1 MSKYVQKRLTDEKVK
16 KILRGL
22 KAIEMACFLFID
34 FYILTMYYNFKKKEQ
49 DMGYEYIILNIG
61 DDHVGEIILNRPKQ
75 WNAFNTAMAGE
86 LDNVLWKFDRDKSVR
101 VILLKGAGKAFCVGI
116 DVSEFPGKTA
126 LEYRDWIGHMGK
138 SLATICKISK
148 PVIAQVQG
156 VAVAIGTGLVAAS
169 DLAIVSEDARFGLT
183 AINVGLN
190 CIGPAVPVARSIGRK
205 RTLELLLYGD
215 MIDAP
220 RALEIGLVNRVV
232 PQEELDQK
240 AREWAAV
247 LAKKSP
253 LAVQTAKKAFYAAAD
268 MEYFTSLEYM
278 TDILARLCTSE
289 DAMEGI
295 NAFMEKR
302 EPRWKER

>member
-1 MSKYVQKRLTDEKVK
+1 MDYQH
-16 KILRGL
+16 
-22 KAIEMACFLFID
+22 
-34 FYILTMYYNFKKKEQ
+34 ILT
-49 DMGYEYIILNIG
+49 NIG
-61 DDHVGEIILNRPKQ
+61 DDYVGEIILNRPKQ

-86 LDNVLWKFDRDKSVR
+86 LDNALYEFDKDRNVR
-101 VILLKGAGKAFCVGI
+101 VIILKGSGKAFCVGI

-126 LEYRDWIGHMGK
+126 IEYRDWIGHMGK
-138 SLATICKISK
+138 SLATIGRISK

-156 VAVAIGTGLVAAS
+156 VAAAIGAGLTAAA
-169 DLAIVSEDARFGLT
+169 DLAIASEDATFGLT

-190 CIGPAVPVARSIGRK
+190 CIGPAVPVARSVGRK

-215 MIDAP
+215 MIKAQ

-232 PQEELDQK
+232 KQDELDK
-240 AREWAAV
+240 SAREWAAM
-247 LAKKSP
+247 LARKSP

-278 TDILARLCTSE
+278 TDTLSRLCTAE
-289 DAMEGI
+289 DAKEGI

-302 EPRWKER
+302 DPLWKHC

>member
-1 MSKYVQKRLTDEKVK
+1 
-16 KILRGL
+16 
-22 KAIEMACFLFID
+22 
-34 FYILTMYYNFKKKEQ
+34 
-49 DMGYEYIILNIG
+49 MGYEYIILNIG

-86 LDNVLWKFDRDKSVR
+86 LDSALWEFDRDKSVR

-138 SLATICKISK
+138 SLATIGQISK

-156 VAVAIGTGLVAAS
+156 VAAAIGTGLVAAS

-190 CIGPAVPVARSIGRK
+190 CIGPAIPVARSVGRK
-205 RTLELLLYGD
+205 RTLELLLYGE
-215 MIDAP
+215 MIKAQ

-232 PQEELDQK
+232 KRDELDQS
-240 AREWAAV
+240 AREWAAT
-247 LAKKSP
+247 LARKSP

-278 TDILARLCTSE
+278 TDILARLCTAE
-289 DAMEGI
+289 DSKEGI
-295 NAFMEKR
+295 SAFMEKR
-302 EPRWKER
+302 DPLWKER